1 MDPIISNTITFNCPS
16 LALFLRSQS
25 LVVCVDFPC
34 SPLCQIE
41 SFRSL
46 YISSVLC
53 AEPLKKKKRVDPQQE
68 ANRVRRKAKRIE
80 REIKRLAKQGRKLKP
95 VEEIE
100 GDRQLMKEERSRRRE
115 LVSLT
120 EAEIDSR
127 AILMKE
133 WARYQAQ
140 VASEEN
146 RKILKVQAAQLRA
159 LRCLAEVSPRLYKA
173 AISPVSEESDGE
185 PLLLQ
190 ASGPYATPP
199 PCDSKAYEAPDGE
212 QIDHTPTFEYEFELD
227 RKFMAEVKKSNFDL
241 ASNSTSLAEYTESV
255 SSLLI
260 LLSAQV
266 SGYGGEGIPA
276 TCKYFTS
283 KKWSAI

>member
-1 MDPIISNTITFNCPS
+1 MFASLTKSITP
-16 LALFLRSQS
+16 FLSCELS
-25 LVVCVDFPC
+25 LV
-34 SPLCQIE
+34 E
-41 SFRSL
+41 SFRGL
-46 YISSVLC
+46 YVSSVLG

-100 GDRQLMKEERSRRRE
+100 GDRQLLKEERSRRRE
-115 LVSLT
+115 PVSLT
-120 EAEIDSR
+120 EEEIDSR

-133 WARYQAQ
+133 WTRYQAQ
-140 VASEEN
+140 VAREEN
-146 RKILKVQAAQLRA
+146 QKLLKVQAAQLRA

-173 AISPVSEESDGE
+173 AISPVQVESNGE

-212 QIDHTPTFEYEFELD
+212 QVDHTPTFEYEFELD
-227 RKFMAEVKKSNFDL
+227 RKFMAEVKKAKFVKIMGK
-241 ASNSTSLAEYTESV
+241 TQIT
-255 SSLLI
+255 
-260 LLSAQV
+260 
-266 SGYGGEGIPA
+266 
-276 TCKYFTS
+276 K
-283 KKWSAI
+283 